1 MLRKIVRA
9 WARWSLD
16 WRAHVVRHAL
26 GARGS
31 LRGVAHLLTAEERA
45 TWPAAWKA
53 HCGWVHPHEPMTWRE
68 IMSWLT
74 QLDVEVP
81 SAYHGSK
88 MHGHGFGQLGLRDVS
103 GATAGL
109 ANAPHATRLLA
120 ALRLGHVYPQLLAH
134 VRTLRHEAESDGHV
148 LEAPLP
154 PSTVPPHIAHPS
166 TVPPRTAPHAAHGHG
181 AAAEGAH
188 MAAATAARARS
199 AAASRTTLA
208 PHRSSAHPRSSVY
221 QRPAPAWQL
230 GDGRELHGERVWWQ
244 SDSWRLELNA
254 FFSSSED
261 AIDALGPKCRTISLG
276 EADGGRAI
284 EHLSVL
290 SALRV
295 VIEMNEPAR
304 WAGFVEGLSAAH
316 VTTPRRVRL
325 PRFTAPHPK
334 DDGSTCPHGAV
345 RAYCC
350 LGCPTPRILLEG
362 MICGRCSQP
371 AATPIDEYLALGVP
385 TAGFYVVEQ
394 HGKARAW
401 GAQRSARGRSARDV
415 R

>member
-1 MLRKIVRA
+1 
-9 WARWSLD
+9 
-16 WRAHVVRHAL
+16 
-26 GARGS
+26 
-31 LRGVAHLLTAEERA
+31 
-45 TWPAAWKA
+45 
-53 HCGWVHPHEPMTWRE
+53 
-68 IMSWLT
+68 
-74 QLDVEVP
+74 
-81 SAYHGSK
+81 
-88 MHGHGFGQLGLRDVS
+88 
-103 GATAGL
+103 
-109 ANAPHATRLLA
+109 
-120 ALRLGHVYPQLLAH
+120 
-134 VRTLRHEAESDGHV
+134 
-148 LEAPLP
+148 
-154 PSTVPPHIAHPS
+154 
-166 TVPPRTAPHAAHGHG
+166 
-181 AAAEGAH
+181 

-244 SDSWRLELNA
+244 SDRHARPANTRPFACDLALMVCPV
-254 FFSSSED
+254 F
-261 AIDALGPKCRTISLG
+261 DALLTPPRVRCSAHPPAGGWSSTRSSLRAKTRSMPSAPNAARSRSARSQTRSRTSHHPWLPHKRLAHHPWPPIVLWQ
-276 EADGGRAI
+276 ADGGRAI

-371 AATPIDEYLALGVP
+371 AACV
-385 TAGFYVVEQ
+385 TAPLERI
-394 HGKARAW
+394 AER
-401 GAQRSARGRSARDV
+401 RGHTHTRLRL
-415 R
+415 RE